1 MPARVRVPHS
11 SRCTPCGCGVTS
23 RAPIPRYEQQLRADG
38 VLDEAKVAAIRDR
51 ATAKV
56 EDAVAFAKG
65 SPTPDPTLATD
76 FVFA

>member
-1 MPARVRVPHS
+1 MWGHFEGDAQGYRPELAEVPT
-11 SRCTPCGCGVTS
+11 RD
-23 RAPIPRYEQQLRADG
+23 PIPRYEQRLRADG
-38 VLDEAKVAAIRDR
+38 VLDDAKVAAIRDQ

-65 SPTPDPTLATD
+65 SPTPDPSSATD